1 LTTCP
6 KCGTENQEG
15 SKYCS
20 KCGASIYRERYRR
33 RRDDECF
40 GPEEEQC
47 FGLRHG
53 GTIAGIIVGLF
64 IVMVGLAFFFGEN
77 LTSFVVPFILVVI
90 GVLVIA
96 AAASALSR
104 RRVY

>member
-1 LTTCP
+1 MTTCSR
-6 KCGTENQEG
+6 CGTENQEG

-20 KCGASIYRERYRR
+20 KCGASINRERYRR

-47 FGLRHG
+47 FGLRYG

-96 AAASALSR
+96 AATSALSR
-104 RRVY
+104 RRGY